1 MRPVELSELKNI
13 AEYELER
20 PAWRPKVLA
29 LKERRRIDVG
39 NHVTFLF
46 ENRETV
52 RYQIQE
58 MMRIE
63 HMVKAEEIAHEA
75 ATYNELV
82 PKPGELSAT
91 LLIAYPSEEERDVM
105 LRKLL
110 GLENHVWVEVAG
122 AARSAARFDTRQIA
136 TDRISS
142 VQYVKFP
149 LTEEQIRRWKDGA
162 KIVVDHKSYRAE
174 RALSKMELEE
184 LAGDLS

>member
-1 MRPVELSELKNI
+1 MDFRNGWRKSVRPVELSELKNI

-20 PAWRPKVLA
+20 PAWRPRVLA

-39 NHVTFLF
+39 EHLTFLF

-63 HMVKAEEIAHEA
+63 RMVKTEDIAHEV

-110 GLENHVWVEVAG
+110 GLENSRLGGGRGRRPERG
-122 AARSAARFDTRQIA
+122 AVRHAA
-136 TDRISS
+136 DRHRPHQLRAVCEIPADGGTGP
-142 VQYVKFP
+142 P
-149 LTEEQIRRWKDGA
+149 LERRG
-162 KIVVDHKSYRAE
+162 
-174 RALSKMELEE
+174 
-184 LAGDLS
+184 

>member
-1 MRPVELSELKNI
+1 VRPVEFSELKNI

-20 PAWRPKVLA
+20 PAWRPRVLA
-29 LKERRRIDVG
+29 LKERRRIEVG
-39 NHVTFLF
+39 EHMTFLF

-63 HMVKAEEIAHEA
+63 RMVRTEDIAHEV

-110 GLENHVWVEVAG
+110 GLEEHVWVEVTG

-149 LTEEQIRRWKDGA
+149 LTDEQVRRWKHGA
-162 KIVVDHKSYRAE
+162 KFVVDHPSYRAE
-174 RALSKMELEE
+174 RVLSQAEIEE
-184 LAGDLS
+184 LSGDLS

>member
-1 MRPVELSELKNI
+1 VRPVELSDLKNI

-20 PAWRPKVLA
+20 PEWRPRVLA
-29 LKERRRIDVG
+29 LKERRRIEVG
-39 NHVTFLF
+39 EHVTFLF

-63 HMVKAEEIAHEA
+63 RMVRTEDIAHEV
-75 ATYNELV
+75 ATYNELI
-82 PKPGELSAT
+82 PKTGELSAT
-91 LLIAYPSEEERDVM
+91 MLIAYPSEEERDVM

-110 GLENHVWVEVAG
+110 GMENHVWVEVAG

-149 LTEEQIRRWKDGA
+149 LTGEQVRRWKNGA
-162 KIVVDHKSYRAE
+162 KFVVDHPSYRAE
-174 RALSKMELEE
+174 RALSQVELDE
-184 LAGDLS
+184 LAGDLA